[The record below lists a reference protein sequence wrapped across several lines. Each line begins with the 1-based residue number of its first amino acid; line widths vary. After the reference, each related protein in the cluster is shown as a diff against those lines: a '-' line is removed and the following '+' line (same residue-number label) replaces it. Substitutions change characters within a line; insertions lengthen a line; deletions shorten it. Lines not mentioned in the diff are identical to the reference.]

1 MGESLKN
8 PLYGRYKGFEK
19 MEKEYLPEERKRG
32 RQPKIS
38 TKRTREQADVD
49 IAYCVNM
56 FLRGYTHQAIA
67 DALNK
72 KNADAKLDY
81 TITQQNVHRDIQQQL
96 IKWKKKRDV
105 DINQYV
111 IQELEKLDKIEVEAW
126 EAWEK
131 SKTGKLKTK
140 SRDSKKPKKLNA
152 ESDERDYYG
161 YTEEAN
167 ETSAGN
173 PKFLDIVLAAQ
184 QRRAKLLGFDSAT
197 KIDLSGS
204 IDRTSDEKPK
214 YNVADIPKDLLFALV
229 DKMQNAEAAR
239 IAATKG
245 LPN

>member
-1 MGESLKN
+1 
-8 PLYGRYKGFEK
+8 
-19 MEKEYLPEERKRG
+19 MEKENLPEPRQRG

-56 FLRGYTHQAIA
+56 FLRGYTYRAIA
-67 DALNK
+67 DAMNK
-72 KNADAKLDY
+72 RNAEAKLDY
-81 TITQQNVHRDIQQQL
+81 TITHQIVHRDIQNQL
-96 IKWKKKRDV
+96 ILWKKKRNV

-111 IQELEKLDKIEVEAW
+111 LQELEKLDKIEVEAW

-173 PKFLDIVLAAQ
+173 PKFMDIVLAVQ
-184 QRRAKLLGFDSAT
+184 QRRAKLLGFDAPS

-204 IDRTSDEKPK
+204 IDRESDDKPK
-214 YNVADIPKDLLFALV
+214 YDVSAIPKDVLFNLV
-229 DKMQNAEAAR
+229 DQMQNAEAAR
-239 IAATKG
+239 MVAAKG

>member
-1 MGESLKN
+1 
-8 PLYGRYKGFEK
+8 
-19 MEKEYLPEERKRG
+19 MEKENLPEERQRG
-32 RQPKIS
+32 RQPKQS
-38 TKRTREQADVD
+38 TKRTKAQAETD
-49 IAYCVNM
+49 IAYCSNM
-56 FLRGYTHQAIA
+56 FLRGYTYRAIA

-72 KNADAKLDY
+72 QNHAAGLDY
-81 TITQQNVHRDIQQQL
+81 TITHQNVFRDIKMQL
-96 IKWKKKRDV
+96 IEWKKKTFAN
-105 DINQYV
+105 INDYV
-111 IQELEKLDKIEVEAW
+111 IRELEKLDKIEAEMW

-173 PKFLDIVLAAQ
+173 PKFMDIILTAQ
-184 QRRAKLLGFDSAT
+184 QRRAKLLGYDSAV
-197 KIDLSGS
+197 KVDISAN
-204 IDRTSDEKPK
+204 IDRAGDDKPK
-214 YNVADIPKDLLFALV
+214 YNVSDIPKELLFVLA
-229 DKMQNAEAAR
+229 DKMQNAEAVR